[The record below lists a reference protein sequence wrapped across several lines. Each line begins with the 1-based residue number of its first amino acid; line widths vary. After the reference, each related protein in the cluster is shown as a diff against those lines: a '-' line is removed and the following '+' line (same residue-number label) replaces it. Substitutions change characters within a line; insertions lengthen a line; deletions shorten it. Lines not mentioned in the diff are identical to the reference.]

1 MELHNSVLL
10 RLGVDWEAGALSI
23 DLRVADSEV
32 TVSASGLRKLSV
44 VWAFPG
50 QANRPIDRVDVGHE
64 KLNIEMQ
71 GGGHVR
77 LEAANIEMP

>member
-1 MELHNSVLL
+1 MELHDAVLL
-10 RLGVDWEAGALSI
+10 RLGVDWEAGVLSI
-23 DLRVADSEV
+23 DLRLSESEV
-32 TVSASGLRKLSV
+32 TISASGLRKMSV

-50 QANRPIDRVDVGHE
+50 HANRPIDRVDLGHQ

-77 LEAANIEMP
+77 VEAANIKMP